1 MYSSSQVFYCYRVRH
16 ALAVLALLFLR
27 ASPLNEVRSA
37 IVRIVLSLLVAVTAI
52 YSPESKSQSSCGFFD
67 PKVRFADGSTACLS
81 SFALLQRSGL
91 ITGEFANVVGVART
105 HGSSYALATT
115 ANPKQCPFVQF
126 TSWNWSGQD
135 ASYALPGCEQRLKD
149 ALQRFPSAS
158 GCKCEVLL
166 DSGKSALSRAEF
178 EERLQHSEQF
188 LATGTFATDRE
199 QALAKERERQAKEQ
213 EVARLKADETAKQ
226 LAELKR
232 AEELRKAAD
241 DARQAQ
247 ERLNQQRERERLA
260 KLEDDE
266 RKRLTQEVQRLA
278 EERSRFER
286 EVAARE
292 EKLARDEAERQKA
305 ALANLSDPSHFR
317 SKVALVIGNAAYSG
331 QWALKNPA
339 NDAKAIA
346 ERLKK
351 LGFDVLLYVDLKVSQ
366 VGEVL
371 ALTHQR
377 LKPGGAFVFYYAG
390 HGVQLRNN
398 ENYFPTVDAAIRTH
412 FDVPTQSLALQ
423 QILNLADESKS
434 ELRVVMLDACRNNP
448 WLVVSR
454 SISGGLAKVEAPKG
468 TLISYATRPGSVAE
482 DGTGQNGLY
491 TGMLLKHMF
500 TPNLPIE
507 SMFKRVARDVEEA
520 SRGQQEPWYEGN
532 LRGEFAFVVNR

>member
-1 MYSSSQVFYCYRVRH
+1 VVK
-16 ALAVLALLFLR
+16 
-27 ASPLNEVRSA
+27 
-37 IVRIVLSLLVAVTAI
+37 IVLQLLLLASLIWSGTTIA
-52 YSPESKSQSSCGFFD
+52 QSSCGFFD
-67 PKVRFADGSTACLS
+67 PKVTFADGTKACLS
-81 SFALLQRSGL
+81 EFSFFSRKGL
-91 ITGEFANVVGVART
+91 ITSLEYADYLAVARANS
-105 HGSSYALATT
+105 SSYAIAVPAT
-115 ANPKQCPFVQF
+115 PERCPFVQF
-126 TSWNWSGQD
+126 TAWNWAGHDAQEALPKCNQRLQD
-135 ASYALPGCEQRLKD
+135 ASRVSKD
-149 ALQRFPSAS
+149 FANCR
-158 GCKCEVLL
+158 CDVLI
-166 DSGKSALSRAEF
+166 DSGVSKLSRTELSRRLGAF
-178 EERLQHSEQF
+178 EHF
-188 LATGTFATDRE
+188 LATGATQEQTRMAEARKEEKRKEEERLAKVKKDLEE
-199 QALAKERERQAKEQ
+199 QARVELARQEQ
-213 EVARLKADETAKQ
+213 ARRD
-226 LAELKR
+226 
-232 AEELRKAAD
+232 EELRKASN
-241 DARQAQ
+241 DARHAQ
-247 ERLNQQRERERLA
+247 ERLDQQREKERLA

-266 RKRLTQEVQRLA
+266 RRRFTQEVQRLA

-292 EKLARDEAERQKA
+292 EKLAREEAERQRA

-398 ENYFPTVDAAIRTH
+398 ENYFPTVDASIRTH

-448 WLVVSR
+448 WLVASR
-454 SISGGLAKVEAPKG
+454 SISGGLAKVDAPKG

-520 SRGQQEPWYEGN
+520 SRGHQEPWYEGN